1 MTKRVVLSIVLLSSF
16 LRGEGLAVKSVQK
29 KPQYDVMKQE
39 GEAFKEKSMKM
50 SEKWKKTKSYPR
62 GSIETH

>member
-1 MTKRVVLSIVLLSSF
+1 MTKWVVLSIILLSSF
-16 LRGEGLAVKSVQK
+16 LKAENLAVKPLQK

-39 GEAFKEKSMKM
+39 QGTFKEKSMKTREE
-50 SEKWKKTKSYPR
+50 SKKTKSYPR